1 MCNLDCLDSSILYEF
16 FPFYLLNLNQNCLHC
31 SWNKSEYLSIKS
43 GLGCFGAYKTIIHMV
58 LHSGEND
65 ESIEGNCFGWS
76 VIDGLNKSDKLR

>member
-1 MCNLDCLDSSILYEF
+1 
-16 FPFYLLNLNQNCLHC
+16 
-31 SWNKSEYLSIKS
+31 
-43 GLGCFGAYKTIIHMV
+43 MV